1 MLKKKLLKISEIVNK
16 GVVYSAFLFSFFIAF
31 SVKLANVSLIAFYVF
46 SVGAYFV
53 NKPTI
58 SSASVKVLKFS
69 SILFLASILVSVF
82 SHAEFGLIL
91 KGIGRRITFLL
102 SPLVFLLLSKDSI
115 SVIKEKTLKGLV
127 LGVFLSSVFL
137 VINIFY
143 EYYLTRPLFTIDKDI
158 FNFYHTNYYF
168 TRILDIHP
176 SYYGMF
182 VIVAM
187 SVVYFYKGFS
197 SKMMN
202 IAFVILSSVIVLF
215 LNARIILFLFLILN
229 SAYLIRYFYIKTNQI
244 LHTALLTIAVFVV
257 TSLILFFATKNTYA
271 YQRVFKETLWELSD
285 SNKVTPDFKVS
296 GESRMLR
303 WGAAIHIIK
312 EKPLLGYGVFK
323 ERETLGKEYLKQDMQ
338 SSYQRAYN
346 AHNQF
351 LGFTIEGG
359 LVSGAILVLFFLT
372 NFYISFKRKDILYTF
387 FVFSVL
393 SICLIENY
401 LIRNAGVIFV
411 SFFSS
416 IYLYNQTGK

>member
-197 SKMMN
+197 NKMMN

>member
-1 MLKKKLLKISEIVNK
+1 MKISKIVNK

-46 SVGAYFV
+46 SVSAYFV

-58 SSASVKVLKFS
+58 SSGSIKVLKFS
-69 SILFLASILVSVF
+69 SLLFLASILFSVF
-82 SHAEFGLIL
+82 SHAEFELIF

-102 SPLVFLLLSKDSI
+102 SPLVFLLLSNDNI
-115 SVIKEKTLKGLV
+115 SVIKEKALKGLV

-182 VIVAM
+182 VIAAI

-197 SKMMN
+197 NKIMN
-202 IAFVILSSVIVLF
+202 IAFVVLSAIIVLF
-215 LNARIILFLFLILN
+215 LNARIILFLFFILN
-229 SAYLIRYFYIKTNQI
+229 SVYLIRYFYIKTNKFLQ
-244 LHTALLTIAVFVV
+244 TALLTIAVFMV
-257 TSLILFFATKNTYA
+257 TSFILFFATKNTYA

-285 SNKVTPDFKVS
+285 SNKATPDFKVS

-303 WGAAIHIIK
+303 WGAAVQIIK

-323 ERETLGKEYLKQDMQ
+323 EREVLCSEYLKRNMQ

-372 NFYISFKRKDILYTF
+372 NFYISFKRKDILYAF

-401 LIRNAGVIFV
+401 LIRNAGVIFI

-416 IYLYNQTGK
+416 LYLYNQIEK